1 MKKLTPYLLVWVLIL
16 GAAAIF
22 IFIRNQPKPSGERIM
37 STSEGTALVIPGA
50 AARIAQEAALLE
62 QLDEWGELDR
72 VVFISGV
79 SSGALNA
86 VMLNAI
92 LSGRYSWERY
102 RSLLFSL
109 NNQSVFSH
117 SGNTLPVSTQ
127 PLRQLI
133 TTLLHDSIG
142 FYKMSDLP
150 IPTSLSVVS
159 LNLKNIASATYRLSN
174 RRINPESDPD
184 LDIVEVLMASTAFP
198 VAFPPVSINHAPTL
212 PKGQF
217 IDGGSAS
224 DYIPFRAVV
233 EFEKASGV
241 NVEKMI
247 IICRK
252 LDTEAGLRK
261 ELRELGVNRVDKVDK
276 LGISLEEMGRKSFK
290 KSLLALQKQAPS
302 LAGRTFLYIPEIN
315 KDFPLFDFHSLREQ
329 FEDTK
334 EWARSN
340 KPVSFRSVV
349 PEIR

>member
-1 MKKLTPYLLVWVLIL
+1 MKKLTRYLIVWVLIL

-22 IFIRNQPKPSGERIM
+22 IFIRNQPKPAGERVM
-37 STSEGTALVIPGA
+37 NVSEGTALVIPGA

-62 QLDEWGELDR
+62 QLDEWGQLDR

-102 RSLLFSL
+102 KSLLFSL
-109 NNQSVFSH
+109 NNQDVFSH
-117 SGNTLPVSTQ
+117 TRSSLPVSTQ

-133 TTLLHDSIG
+133 TALLHDSIG

-184 LDIVEVLMASTAFP
+184 LDLVEVLMASTAFP
-198 VAFPPVSINHAPTL
+198 VAFPPVSIHNAPTL
-212 PKGQF
+212 PKGLF

-224 DYIPFRAVV
+224 DYIPFRAVL
-233 EFEKASGV
+233 EFEKASEV

-252 LDTEAGLRK
+252 LDTEAGLRT
-261 ELRELGVNRVDKVDK
+261 ELRELGVNRVDQVDK

-290 KSLLALQKQAPS
+290 NGLLALQKEAPS
-302 LAGRTFLYIPEIN
+302 LAGRTFLYIPEIH
-315 KDFPLFDFHSLREQ
+315 KDYSLFDFHSLREQ

-334 EWARSN
+334 QWAQSN
-340 KPVSFRSVV
+340 QPVPFRTIV
-349 PEIR
+349 PENR

>member
-1 MKKLTPYLLVWVLIL
+1 MKRLTPYLLVWVLIL

-22 IFIRNQPKPSGERIM
+22 IYVRNRPKPAGERILG
-37 STSEGTALVIPGA
+37 SSEGTALVIPGA

-62 QLDEWGELDR
+62 QLDESGQLDH

-92 LSGRYSWERY
+92 LSGKYTWEQY
-102 RSLLFSL
+102 KTLLFTL
-109 NNQSVFSH
+109 TNERVFSH
-117 SGNTLPVSTQ
+117 SGNNLPVSTL

-198 VAFPPVSINHAPTL
+198 VAFPPATINHATTL
-212 PKGQF
+212 PEGKF

-224 DYIPFRAVV
+224 DYIPYRAVI
-233 EFEKASGV
+233 EFEKFSGA
-241 NVEKMI
+241 NVERMI
-247 IICRK
+247 VISRK
-252 LDTEAGLRK
+252 LDTEAGMRE
-261 ELRELGVNRVDKVDK
+261 ELRELGINRIDQVEKF
-276 LGISLEEMGRKSFK
+276 GISLEEMGRKSFK
-290 KSLLALQKQAPS
+290 KSLLSLQEEAPS
-302 LAGRTFLYIPEIN
+302 LAGRTFLYIPEIH
-315 KDFPLFDFHSLREQ
+315 KDYSLFDFHSLREQ

-334 EWARSN
+334 EWALNN
-340 KPVSFRSVV
+340 KPLSFRSIV
-349 PEIR
+349 PENR